1 MLEDID
7 TSQLYTQT
15 LYFEDASPDHILKTL
30 ISQLGY
36 DLVLE
41 GVERAKCEVDE
52 YNALINDYPIGE
64 VD

>member
-1 MLEDID
+1 MLEDLDI
-7 TSQLYTQT
+7 SALYTQT
-15 LYFEDASPDHILKTL
+15 LYFEDASPDYILKTL

-52 YNALINDYPIGE
+52 YNALLNDYPIGE